1 VNILSRSAQAQKELQ
16 EREVLIAQCRS
27 ASDEKDRRIARLAA
41 ENERLKKELELL
53 KRVDLQFQQQKK
65 DMHNAGKP

>member
-1 VNILSRSAQAQKELQ
+1 VNILSRSAEAQKELQ
-16 EREVLIAQCRS
+16 EREALIAQGRS